1 MSLKYRL
8 IVLTVAVFV
17 VVSALGTVLGVWGAR
32 RLAERQLLRRL
43 TLSARRL
50 AASPVPLSEEALTP
64 LAGLLDAHVL
74 AMTVPT
80 PGSAGTAIVAHSGGQ
95 WPWRELHSRLSG
107 GGGRLNPIPAGGRRY
122 YHAGAVRAG
131 WVGRPVRVVLFA
143 DEAAVRQP
151 TRTILYEYLLTLV
164 ATSVLLA
171 AGIYLV
177 GLRLVRRISA
187 LSRSIDRTLPEKIP
201 ERRRRGDELSR
212 LSEAFGDLLGRLER
226 SRQRLAAQ
234 QRLATAG
241 KIASTV
247 AHEVRNPLQAMRLTL
262 QMVRQDCPQHLREA
276 LEMVLGE
283 IDRLS
288 LLTDELLVLA
298 GKDARRVEAV
308 DLAAEI
314 RETLRLLSFQLRQRQ
329 IEAELELPP
338 LPPVVM
344 DRSRCRQLF
353 LNLLL
358 NAIEASPRGGVV
370 RVAGRVEGGQVVLSV
385 VDNGP
390 GFPQAVLAGRAE
402 EFFSTKTTG
411 AGLGLS
417 ICRRIV
423 QEAGGRLNLYNTGR
437 GAAAEVTLPCGK
449 LPRQGHSAAQ
459 G

>member
-8 IVLTVAVFV
+8 TILTVAVFV
-17 VVSALGTVLGVWGAR
+17 MVSGSAAALGVWGAR

-43 TLSARRL
+43 ALSAERL
-50 AASPVPLSEEALTP
+50 AASPVPLNDEALTP
-64 LAGLLDAHVL
+64 LSGLLDAHIL
-74 AMTVPT
+74 ALVVAE
-80 PGSAGTAIVAHSGGQ
+80 PGGVASGVAAHSRGD
-95 WPWRELHSRLSG
+95 WPWRELCASLASRPAAS
-107 GGGRLNPIPAGGRRY
+107 NPLPAGGRRY
-122 YHAGAVRAG
+122 YHAQAVRAG
-131 WVGRPVRVVLFA
+131 RVGPPLRVVLLA
-143 DEAAVRQP
+143 DESAVRQP
-151 TRTILYEYLLTLV
+151 TRTILHQYLLTL
-164 ATSVLLA
+164 AASSVLLA

-276 LEMVLGE
+276 LEMILGE

>member
-43 TLSARRL
+43 GLSARRL

-80 PGSAGTAIVAHSGGQ
+80 PGGAGTAVVAHSGGQ

-122 YHAGAVRAG
+122 YHAGALRAG
-131 WVGRPVRVVLFA
+131 RVGRPVRVVLFA

-187 LSRSIDRTLPEKIP
+187 LSRSIDQTLPEPVP
-201 ERRRRGDELSR
+201 ERRRRGDELAR
-212 LSEAFGDLLGRLER
+212 LSGAFDDLLGRLER

-234 QRLATAG
+234 QRLATTG
-241 KIASTV
+241 KIASSV

-262 QMVRQDCPQHLREA
+262 QMVREDCPQHLREP

-283 IDRLS
+283 IDRLN

-308 DLAAEI
+308 DLVAEI
-314 RETLRLLSFQLRQRQ
+314 HETLRLLRFQLQQRQ
-329 IEAELELPP
+329 VEAELKLPA
-338 LPPVVM
+338 LPAVAM
-344 DRSRCRQLF
+344 DRNRCRQLF

-358 NAIEASPRGGVV
+358 NAIEASPRGGTVT
-370 RVAGRVEGGQVVLSV
+370 VEGLAQADRVVIRIL
-385 VDNGP
+385 DDGP
-390 GFPQAVLAGRAE
+390 GFPQAVLAGQAE

-423 QEAGGRLNLYNTGR
+423 QEAAGRLSLYNTDR
-437 GAAAEVTLPCGK
+437 GAVAEVTLPLGEGAGPGK
-449 LPRQGHSAAQ
+449 
-459 G
+459 